1 MQDIYIKLQQLFEQQ
16 QILQQHYDSGNRKQ
30 NKQCIIPLPELEIP
44 IFDGNKINWREFW
57 DIFQTTIDQNKQLSD
72 TEKFCYLKS
81 RVDGDAK
88 EAISGLLLST
98 ENYEI
103 AKGLLKE
110 RFGNDQWIINFH
122 LSQLINLQ
130 PALNSPKGLHLF
142 YDKLESHLRGLEALR
157 QDINHEIFALLITS
171 KLPKDILVQL
181 IIQRGVRKKWSVALL
196 RELLKN
202 YICVVEEVEQLSDP
216 GNVQHETEWVEPLQE
231 LPHQRFSQSK
241 RQTVH
246 QRLFK
251 RCRYC
256 RGNHWS
262 DQCVDYFTS
271 EDRKLQI
278 KDSCFLCLKP
288 GHIAFKCL
296 SNKRCYHCGRTRHHH
311 RSLCPEKFTKSTEK
325 ENAAF
330 SANMV
335 TDKVITDVQ
344 SIIEEKSHETSNN
357 FHHETE
363 LQKEEQLVT
372 NSIQNDDKH
381 EQIRELKEQL
391 DQVKSELAESK
402 VIIMEMKGI
411 SSNTDIQQSNKQII
425 NEPDIDFRRDAHK
438 ETVQCINAKSP
449 NHQINDSVQEGCEQ
463 TTMCT
468 EATVTDLCSQH
479 NINRNICDHLK
490 GAYTRHLKHQNC
502 IQHFSLWWECREF
515 PTNLSSY

>member
-1 MQDIYIKLQQLFEQQ
+1 MYQLYNNVTISFIYCVRHIIGPVNRIRTSDIMVHRHISVAMQDIDIKLQQLFEQQ

-44 IFDGNKINWREFW
+44 IFDGKKINWREFW

-130 PALNSPKGLHLF
+130 PALNSTMGLRLF
-142 YDKLESHLRGLEALR
+142 YDKLESHLRSLEALR
-157 QDINHEIFALLITS
+157 QDINHEIFALFITS
-171 KLPKDILVQL
+171 KLPKDILMQL
-181 IIQRGVRKKWSVALL
+181 IIQRGARKKWSVALL

-202 YICVVEEVEQLSDP
+202 YICAVEEVEQLSDP

-246 QRLFK
+246 QGLFK

-256 RGNHWS
+256 QGNHWS

-278 KDSCFLCLKP
+278 KDTVLRCVLCAPAYNAHLIFEVRSGGKSLVP
-288 GHIAFKCL
+288 IY
-296 SNKRCYHCGRTRHHH
+296 NTRYF
-311 RSLCPEKFTKSTEK
+311 RGIGFI
-325 ENAAF
+325 
-330 SANMV
+330 V
-335 TDKVITDVQ
+335 T
-344 SIIEEKSHETSNN
+344 
-357 FHHETE
+357 
-363 LQKEEQLVT
+363 
-372 NSIQNDDKH
+372 
-381 EQIRELKEQL
+381 
-391 DQVKSELAESK
+391 
-402 VIIMEMKGI
+402 
-411 SSNTDIQQSNKQII
+411 
-425 NEPDIDFRRDAHK
+425 
-438 ETVQCINAKSP
+438 
-449 NHQINDSVQEGCEQ
+449 
-463 TTMCT
+463 
-468 EATVTDLCSQH
+468 
-479 NINRNICDHLK
+479 
-490 GAYTRHLKHQNC
+490 
-502 IQHFSLWWECREF
+502 
-515 PTNLSSY
+515 